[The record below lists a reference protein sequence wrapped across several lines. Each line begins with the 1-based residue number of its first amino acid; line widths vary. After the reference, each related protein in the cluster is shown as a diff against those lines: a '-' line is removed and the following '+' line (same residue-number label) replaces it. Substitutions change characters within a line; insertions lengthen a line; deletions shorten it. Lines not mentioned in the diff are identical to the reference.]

1 MLVSTTRTDNSG
13 QAGKSGTYYGCRLL
27 MMSTVS
33 TAPRLLDRF
42 IGAFDRIAPPTDVYA
57 HCDIPCGI
65 YDPHMAQIAALTVV
79 RMVQLI
85 QGLQKPD
92 GGASKEEW
100 DTYAMQM
107 SRYTA
112 IKEEHAKLCEH
123 EIIILWSDYFKPE
136 HLDKHPDLHQVVW
149 QAARLTSTVKQQ
161 INMDASQQLLAST
174 QQIAEIFWDTKGV
187 ATRRQPSNQG
197 QVGGELVYPTT

>member
-1 MLVSTTRTDNSG
+1 
-13 QAGKSGTYYGCRLL
+13 
-27 MMSTVS
+27 MSL
-33 TAPRLLDRF
+33 ADRVLEV
-42 IGAFDRIAPPTDVYA
+42 FDRAAPPHEALA

-85 QGLQKPD
+85 QALPKPD

-100 DTYAMQM
+100 DTYSMQL
-107 SRYTA
+107 SRYSA

-123 EIIILWSDYFKPE
+123 EVVILWTDYFKPE
-136 HLDKHPDLHQVVW
+136 HLDTHANLHDLVW
-149 QAARLTSTVKQQ
+149 KTTKLTSTVKQS
-161 INMDASQQLLAST
+161 ISMDAAQQLLAGT

-187 ATRRQPSNQG
+187 QTRRQPSNQG
-197 QVGGELVYPTT
+197 QVGGELVYPVAG

>member
-1 MLVSTTRTDNSG
+1 MSSSSAVPTLVDRVFG
-13 QAGKSGTYYGCRLL
+13 A
-27 MMSTVS
+27 
-33 TAPRLLDRF
+33 LDRV
-42 IGAFDRIAPPTDVYA
+42 APPDVAYA

-92 GGASKEEW
+92 GSGSKDEW
-100 DTYAMQM
+100 DTYTMQV

-112 IKEEHAKLCEH
+112 VKEEHAKMCEH
-123 EIIILWSDYFKPE
+123 EIIILWTDYFKPE
-136 HLDKHPDLHQVVW
+136 HLEKHKNLHDVVW
-149 QAARLTSTVKQQ
+149 KATKLTSTVKQQ
-161 INMDASQQLLAST
+161 VNMDAAQQLLAAT
-174 QQIAEIFWDTKGV
+174 QQIAEMFWDTKGV

-197 QVGGELVYPTT
+197 QVGGELVYPTA

>member
-1 MLVSTTRTDNSG
+1 MQTPSTLTSLV
-13 QAGKSGTYYGCRLL
+13 
-27 MMSTVS
+27 
-33 TAPRLLDRF
+33 DRVLET
-42 IGAFDRIAPPTDVYA
+42 FDRVAPPPVAQA

-85 QGLQKPD
+85 QGLQQP
-92 GGASKEEW
+92 GSGASKDEW
-100 DTYAMQM
+100 DTYTMQI

-112 IKEEHAKLCEH
+112 IKEEHARMCEH
-123 EIIILWSDYFKPE
+123 ELIVLWTDYFRPE
-136 HLDKHPDLHQVVW
+136 HVEKHPELHDVVW
-149 QAARLTSTVKQQ
+149 KTAKLTSTVKQQ
-161 INMDASQQLLAST
+161 INMDASQQLLAGC

-187 ATRRQPSNQG
+187 KTKRQASNQG